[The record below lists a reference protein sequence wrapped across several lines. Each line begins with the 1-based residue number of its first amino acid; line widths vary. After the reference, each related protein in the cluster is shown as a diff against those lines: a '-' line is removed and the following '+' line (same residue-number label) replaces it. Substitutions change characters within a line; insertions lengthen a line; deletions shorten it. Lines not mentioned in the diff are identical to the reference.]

1 MHSAFFF
8 VFSYHLLSPLF
19 SFFGFWLIIFFLY
32 HVKIIVY
39 ICILKHLVHQVSF
52 IDVKNCKRIRESG
65 SFFYC

>member
-8 VFSYHLLSPLF
+8 CLF
-19 SFFGFWLIIFFLY
+19 ISSAITSLFFFGFLLIIFFLY

-52 IDVKNCKRIRESG
+52 IDVKNCKRIREFG